1 MRRRPS
7 ATTAIACLA
16 LFFALAGTGL
26 AAGKYLIT
34 SKSQIKPSVLKE
46 LRGNRGPAGAPGAAG
61 AAGAAGPQGTISAS
75 NLTVV
80 DGPATSISPDTTGTS
95 VAVCPS
101 GDTALSGG
109 WAGPLDDTTIS
120 SSEPDGTNQWE
131 VVAANASPETDSLTA
146 IAVCAS

>member
-7 ATTAIACLA
+7 ATTTIACLA

-34 SKSQIKPSVLKE
+34 STSQIKPSVLKD

-61 AAGAAGPQGTISAS
+61 AAGAVGPQGTISTG

-109 WAGPLDDTTIS
+109 WAGPLDDTTVTAN
-120 SSEPDGTNQWE
+120 EADGTGEWE
-131 VVAANASPETDSLTA
+131 VVASNASPNTDSLTA
-146 IAVCAS
+146 IAVCVS

>member
-61 AAGAAGPQGTISAS
+61 AAGAAGPQGTVRPRRSAPTRPEPPS
-75 NLTVV
+75 RS
-80 DGPATSISPDTTGTS
+80 ARAGTR
-95 VAVCPS
+95 P
-101 GDTALSGG
+101 
-109 WAGPLDDTTIS
+109 
-120 SSEPDGTNQWE
+120 
-131 VVAANASPETDSLTA
+131 
-146 IAVCAS
+146 

>member
-26 AAGKYLIT
+26 AASRYLIT
-34 SKSQIKPSVLKE
+34 STSQIKPSVLKD
-46 LRGNRGPAGAPGAAG
+46 LRGNKGPAGAPGAAG
-61 AAGAAGPQGTISAS
+61 AAGAAGPQGTIDTS
-75 NLTVV
+75 NLSVV

-109 WAGPLDDTTIS
+109 WAGPLADTTITAN
-120 SSEPDGTNQWE
+120 EADGTNEWE
-131 VVAANASPETDSLTA
+131 VVASNASPQTDSLTA
-146 IAVCAS
+146 IAVCVS